1 MFYFREQK
9 GFKKIKSK
17 KENMIKQDILVKN
30 IFNPKVNVIDA
41 NKTVVDA
48 ANLMKKKNARE
59 LVVVSKD
66 EVLGI
71 LVDRDLTKRVV
82 ALKKDPS
89 KLKVKQ
95 VMTKRL
101 ITATENDTVEDVARA
116 MIKNDISRIPV
127 IRGDRLIGIITY
139 KEILKTWPAYV
150 NLLEEESK
158 IQTAEENAEEES
170 EPTLEGYCDSC
181 GNYSEDL
188 KEVNGRYLC
197 PECRSD

>member
-1 MFYFREQK
+1 MIQ
-9 GFKKIKSK
+9 
-17 KENMIKQDILVKN
+17 ENILVKN
-30 IFNPKVNVIDA
+30 IYNPTVNVIDA
-41 NKTVVDA
+41 NKTVLDA
-48 ANLMKKKNARE
+48 ANLMKNKKVRE

-101 ITATENDTVEDVARA
+101 ITATENDTVEDVVRA

-127 IRGDRLIGIITY
+127 IQGDKLIGIVTY
-139 KEILKTWPAYV
+139 REILKIWPAYV
-150 NLLEEESK
+150 NLLEEEIGVHSN
-158 IQTAEENAEEES
+158 EEDDEEEES
-170 EPTLEGYCDSC
+170 NLEGYCDSC
-181 GNYSEDL
+181 GNYSDNLQEI
-188 KEVNGRYLC
+188 NGRYLC
-197 PECRSD
+197 PDCASK